1 MYVVKVG
8 DFYIKNVEVAFGGFV
23 ESIELSKEIMR
34 NFTEEGA
41 ERMAKMVNGEVISMG
56 DVSTNE

>member
-8 DFYIKNVEVAFGGFV
+8 DFYIKNVEVAFGGFI

-56 DVSTNE
+56 DVVTND

>member
-8 DFYIKNVEVAFGGFV
+8 DFYIKNVDVAFGGFV

-56 DVSTNE
+56 DVVTND

>member
-8 DFYIKNVEVAFGGFV
+8 DFYIKNVDVAFGGFV

-56 DVSTNE
+56 DVVTNE